1 MTAADSLKK
10 TIGSLLVVGFEGP
23 KLGDSVFNFLQ
34 QWDLGGVI
42 LFKRNIEDLE
52 QLRELNA
59 SIYRAAKQPPMVSVD
74 HEGGRVFR
82 LPEPFTIFP
91 TMRRVGDYCER
102 AGDCSAAGE
111 VGKVFARELRAA
123 GFNLDYAPVLDVD
136 SNPQNPI
143 IGDRA
148 FATDPERVADAAL
161 AFLAGLQAEGVLGC
175 GKHFPGHGDTREDS
189 HLTLPVVEK
198 SREDLLSCE
207 LRPFARAVQAGIP
220 MLMTAHV
227 LYPNLDPDWP
237 ATLSEKILGD
247 LLRQRLGFEGLIIS
261 DDFFMKGIA
270 ARWSMEEAAERFLRV
285 GGDLVLLCHQEAV
298 QRRVAAHLVHVAE
311 RDGEF
316 RNILKEKAQKM
327 ANFRGKL
334 SLGLPPE
341 GLNLLSSAHREIAA
355 RFSGPSPGK
364 A

>member
-1 MTAADSLKK
+1 MSTTESLKK
-10 TIGSLLVVGFEGP
+10 TVGSLLVVGFEGH
-23 KLGDSVFNFLQ
+23 KLTDSTLNFLQ

-42 LFKRNIEDLE
+42 LFKRNLESFE
-52 QLRELNA
+52 QLRDLNA
-59 SIYRAAKQPPMVSVD
+59 SIYLAAKKPPIVSVD

-82 LPEPFTIFP
+82 LPEPFTVFP
-91 TMRRVGDYCER
+91 PMRRVGDFCAR
-102 AGDCSAAGE
+102 AGDCSAAEE

-148 FATDPERVADAAL
+148 FAVDPERVADNAL
-161 AFLAGLQAEGVLGC
+161 AFLSGLQSEGVQGC

-189 HLTLPVVEK
+189 HLTLPVVDKALEA
-198 SREDLLSCE
+198 LLSCE
-207 LRPFARAVQAGIP
+207 LRPFARAVKAGIP

-227 LYPNLDPDWP
+227 LYPSLDADWP

-247 LLRQRLGFEGLIIS
+247 LLRKEMGYSGLIIS

-270 ARWSMEEAAERFLRV
+270 ARWSLEEAAERFLRV

-311 RDGEF
+311 RDGDF
-316 RNILKEKAQKM
+316 REMLEEKARKM
-327 ANFRGKL
+327 GKFRAEL
-334 SLGLPPE
+334 SLGVVQNGLSLPASIH
-341 GLNLLSSAHREIAA
+341 LEIAS
-355 RFSGPSPGK
+355 RF
-364 A
+364 